1 MHVVSVEEF
10 YLIWTICLVK
20 VCVQTC
26 PVLAETVDPRVCNEL
41 LIDKVLVQQRLYDA
55 TSIANT
61 LDLAQGHSQLEA
73 LSKPS
78 GSVSSWRVIQMRSS
92 SPSKFSGLLAGSLSW
107 GPVRPQTQ
115 SLFVAESLDP
125 SVRMRMDMAQTQK
138 DRKSPQVAP
147 HEEQTAP
154 GMDGRC
160 R

>member
-1 MHVVSVEEF
+1 
-10 YLIWTICLVK
+10 
-20 VCVQTC
+20 
-26 PVLAETVDPRVCNEL
+26 
-41 LIDKVLVQQRLYDA
+41 
-55 TSIANT
+55 
-61 LDLAQGHSQLEA
+61 
-73 LSKPS
+73 
-78 GSVSSWRVIQMRSS
+78 MRSS